1 MVSGAS
7 RAKIHGNNTGREFLA
22 VETDQL
28 HGGEIKN
35 NQRKVSG
42 ANLEMKAHIK
52 DRRVRVLGAVA
63 LRAQVGDIEE
73 NRRPQRAPSSHLA
86 KPSKTMSE
94 RPQEHCTV
102 HCQSHQGSSSHLEN
116 DAQPLPWCIR
126 ASCHRGTRP
135 GRRDQGDRDGEGRA
149 LVLQRRLNR
158 RSCRNSF
165 HTTTEW

>member
-1 MVSGAS
+1 MAVIQVENFWLSKQTS
-7 RAKIHGNNTGREFLA
+7 YRGRN
-22 VETDQL
+22 
-28 HGGEIKN
+28 KN

-52 DRRVRVLGAVA
+52 DRRVKMLEVVA

-73 NRRPQRAPSSHLA
+73 NRRPQRAPSSHLEE
-86 KPSKTMSE
+86 PSKIMSE

-102 HCQSHQGSSSHLEN
+102 HRQSHQGSSSHLEN

-126 ASCHRGTRP
+126 ASCRPGTRP
-135 GRRDQGDRDGEGRA
+135 GRRDQGDHDVEGRA
-149 LVLQRRLNR
+149 FVLQRRLDR